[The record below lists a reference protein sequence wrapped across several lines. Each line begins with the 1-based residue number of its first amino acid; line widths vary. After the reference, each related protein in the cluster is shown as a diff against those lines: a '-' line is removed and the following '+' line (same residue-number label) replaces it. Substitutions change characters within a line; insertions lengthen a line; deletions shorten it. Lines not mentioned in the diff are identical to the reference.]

1 MGEQSK
7 RIDMTGQKYGRLTA
21 MKCLGEI
28 KGQTMWQFSC
38 DCGNLK
44 TTGGSNVRRGLTLS
58 CGCLQKEAARSSKS
72 THGQSKRPEYRIWG
86 HMIGRCHNPKDAAY
100 PDYGG
105 RGITVCDAW
114 RASYVE
120 FFADMG
126 ARPSPRHTI
135 ERLDNNDG
143 YNPKNCA
150 WILREEQSQNRRGVR
165 RYLFRGSY
173 LTIRQLSEQYGIPV
187 PSLTR
192 RIEAGWPV
200 ARAVLE
206 PLAAKGKRADPNWQ
220 GEAA

>member
-1 MGEQSK
+1 
-7 RIDMTGQKYGRLTA
+7 
-21 MKCLGEI
+21 
-28 KGQTMWQFSC
+28 
-38 DCGNLK
+38 
-44 TTGGSNVRRGLTLS
+44 
-58 CGCLQKEAARSSKS
+58 
-72 THGQSKRPEYRIWG
+72 
-86 HMIGRCHNPKDAAY
+86 MIGRCHNPKDAAY

-126 ARPSPRHTI
+126 VRPSPRHTI